1 MALFY
6 SSMTA
11 SRTPSAAEASEYI
24 SDLVAAYPSIREV
37 WLFGSRANGSA
48 RPESDWDYMAFAD
61 EATLTALGGDPRF
74 HRAGIDLKIVIDGT
88 RFFAPWPGLS
98 RSDNSL
104 AKVDGG
110 WHWERLSP
118 TQATYRATKPPEA
131 EGSEVR
137 VFKQCALRV
146 YPQSEALMALHPEFP
161 RSPYE
166 ALNPDHRWFP
176 AAEELRAT
184 AYEKLVPPLVARI
197 REEVAIW
204 RESDYQGAAV
214 TSRALLEW
222 WFKTEHLLERADGT
236 QTGFRYYFAQREAV
250 ESVIWLYDV
259 RGARDKFDLMRFD
272 ASGAVSASMFDEAW
286 PRFVVKMATGAGKTK
301 VLSLLIAWSY
311 FHKLYEK
318 DSPLARNF
326 LLIAPNIIV
335 LDRLRTDFDGLKI
348 FFNDPV
354 LPQNGHAGQN
364 WRDDFQLALHIQD
377 DVRVVRPIGNLFLTN
392 IHRVYLGETHEP
404 SLEDEDLRDYFLSP
418 FGERPAGKTTDS
430 HTDLGEVIRE
440 IDELAVFNDEAH
452 HIHDS
457 RLAWFQS
464 IQDIHHRLLQK
475 DLKLALQVDVTA
487 TPRHENGAIF
497 VQTVSDYPLVEAIA
511 QNVVKHPVLPDA
523 PSRAKLTEHKSAL
536 ITERFTDYLQLGIE
550 EWRKSTAEHE
560 KLGKK
565 AVLFVMVDDTRN
577 CDEVGAYLEQ
587 IAPELQGAV
596 LVIHTKK
603 NGEISEAASG
613 KDQDELER
621 LRKQSNEIDTWTSPY
636 KAIVSVLMLKEGWD
650 VRNVTVIV
658 GLRAYVAKSNILPE
672 QTLGRGLRRMYFGTD
687 QRETVSVM
695 GTPAFME
702 FVESI
707 QSEGVTFD
715 RVPMG
720 GAGGRE
726 RQDSIVVEVET
737 ESPDKNIDELDITV
751 PRLTRRYNR
760 EFKDLSELAPE
771 HFGNTK
777 LSLKPFT
784 PEQTREIVFKTMLEG
799 ELDHT
804 VHLDGTGPGD
814 YRSVVAFFARQL
826 LKDLH
831 LVGGYDQLY
840 PKVKTF
846 IREHLF
852 TSPVDLED
860 PVILRNL
867 SEPEVAKTL
876 FDHFRAAIN
885 ALTIYESGSSRI
897 DGYIRLRDT
906 RPFRT
911 EPRGFLPAKKSVFN
925 RIVGEAH
932 ADTLELAFA
941 AFLEAAPDV
950 AAYGKNYLAVGFKIE
965 YVRANGELSTYTPD
979 FLVRT
984 TAGDVWLVETK
995 GREELDLPQK
1005 MARLRQWCEDATEAA
1020 QDEGGPTYR
1029 FVYVDQEGFEQFK
1042 PTTFTGLV
1050 SVFREYQEGANGAH

>member
-1 MALFY
+1 
-6 SSMTA
+6 
-11 SRTPSAAEASEYI
+11 
-24 SDLVAAYPSIREV
+24 
-37 WLFGSRANGSA
+37 
-48 RPESDWDYMAFAD
+48 
-61 EATLTALGGDPRF
+61 
-74 HRAGIDLKIVIDGT
+74 
-88 RFFAPWPGLS
+88 
-98 RSDNSL
+98 
-104 AKVDGG
+104 
-110 WHWERLSP
+110 
-118 TQATYRATKPPEA
+118 
-131 EGSEVR
+131 
-137 VFKQCALRV
+137 
-146 YPQSEALMALHPEFP
+146 MALHPNFP
-161 RSPYE
+161 ASPYE
-166 ALNPDHRWFP
+166 ILLPAERWFP
-176 AAEELRAT
+176 AAEELRDT
-184 AYEKLVPPLVARI
+184 AYEKLLPPLVARI
-197 REEVAIW
+197 REEVAAW
-204 RESDYQGAAV
+204 REANYAGASA
-214 TSRALLEW
+214 TSRALLAW
-222 WFKTEHLLERADGT
+222 WFDTGHLLEEADGT
-236 QTGFRYYFAQREAV
+236 QREFRYYFAQREAV

-259 RGARDKFDLMRFD
+259 RGVRDKFDLMRFD
-272 ASGAVSASMFDEAW
+272 ASGAVSASLFDEAW

-311 FHKLYEK
+311 FHKLYEQ

-335 LDRLRTDFDGLKI
+335 LDRLRADFDGLKI

-354 LPQNGHAGQN
+354 LPDNGYQGQN

-377 DVRVVRPIGNLFLTN
+377 NVRVVRPVGNLFLTN

-404 SLEDEDLRDYFLSP
+404 SLEDEDLTDYFLSP
-418 FGERPAGKTTDS
+418 FGDRPVGKTTDS
-430 HTDLGEVIRE
+430 HTDLGEIIRE

-487 TPRHENGAIF
+487 TPRNESGAIF

-523 PSRAKLTEHKSAL
+523 PSRAKLAEHKSAL
-536 ITERFTDYLQLGIE
+536 ITERFADYLHLGVE
-550 EWRKSTAEHE
+550 EWRKSYAEHE

-577 CDEVGAYLEQ
+577 CDEVGAYLER
-587 IAPELQGAV
+587 IAPELQRAV

-613 KDQDELER
+613 QDKNELER
-621 LRKQSNEIDTWTSPY
+621 LRKQSNEIDTWNSRY

-658 GLRAYVAKSNILPE
+658 GLRAYAAKSGILPE
-672 QTLGRGLRRMYFGTD
+672 QTLGRGLRRMYFGSD

-695 GTPAFME
+695 GTPLFME

-726 RQDSIVVEVET
+726 RQDSVVVEVEAN
-737 ESPDKNIDELDITV
+737 SPEKNIDELDISV

-760 EFKDLSELAPE
+760 EFKDLSELQPE

-777 LSLKPFT
+777 LPVKPFS
-784 PEQTREIVFKTMLEG
+784 PEETREIVFKKMLDSEVDHTLTLEG
-799 ELDHT
+799 S
-804 VHLDGTGPGD
+804 GPGD
-814 YRSVVAFFARQL
+814 YRSVVAFFTRQL

-846 IREHLF
+846 MREHLF
-852 TSPVDLED
+852 THEVDLED

-885 ALTIYESGSSRI
+885 ALTIYEGGCSRI

-911 EPRGFLPAKKSVFN
+911 EPRRFLPAKKSVFN

-950 AAYGKNYLAVGFKIE
+950 QAYGKNYLAVGFKIE
-965 YVRANGELSTYTPD
+965 FVRANGELSTYTPD

-984 TAGDVWLVETK
+984 TAGDAWIVETK

-1020 QDEGGPTYR
+1020 KTDGGPAYR
-1029 FVYVDQEGFEQFK
+1029 FVYVDQEGFETFK
-1042 PTTFTGLV
+1042 PTTFAGLV
-1050 SVFREYQEGANGAH
+1050 SVFREYQDATS